1 MSKCLVLF
9 VEGETEVEFYK
20 RVVVN
25 ARNHHPKGRFDT
37 NIEYKCI
44 KGIGG
49 FKNEVVRKFVKEIK
63 PKYEDECVFTVAL
76 CRDTDVFEFSPKP
89 PARWEEVEKAL
100 IENGVAQV
108 IHVEARHCIED
119 WFLYDVDSII
129 SFLRLKKKTKVSGKS
144 GYEKLQRLYKQAN
157 KVYYK
162 GIKSNGMIEHLD
174 MEKITD
180 AVKNQLNPLYKILG
194 VAIK

>member
-1 MSKCLVLF
+1 MLF
-9 VEGETEVEFYK
+9 
-20 RVVVN
+20 R
-25 ARNHHPKGRFDT
+25 
-37 NIEYKCI
+37 
-44 KGIGG
+44 
-49 FKNEVVRKFVKEIK
+49 
-63 PKYEDECVFTVAL
+63 
-76 CRDTDVFEFSPKP
+76 S
-89 PARWEEVEKAL
+89 
-100 IENGVAQV
+100 
-108 IHVEARHCIED
+108 VEARHCIED